1 MIISGSVLYI
11 YIYIYTVILYVHI
24 VFAPAGAIVT
34 IFQGE
39 GTPNDHLLN
48 TRSRV
53 TNKGQSWKLTNALGV
68 QTYSG
73 FRVDGTG
80 TQRCLLY
87 GDPHKPPFGECAIY
101 SETTVHFVTFRMN
114 EDSRVITAPPRN
126 VLGVVYANLRH
137 FSHKANGELSGCS
150 ETSNRVSSNNLVA
163 RGKERYHNR
172 DW

>member
-1 MIISGSVLYI
+1 MVLQEAMFHFHDYFRECI
-11 YIYIYTVILYVHI
+11 VYIYTVILYVHI

-80 TQRCLLY
+80 TQRCHLLNMGFPY
-87 GDPHKPPFGECAIY
+87 I
-101 SETTVHFVTFRMN
+101 
-114 EDSRVITAPPRN
+114 I
-126 VLGVVYANLRH
+126 
-137 FSHKANGELSGCS
+137 
-150 ETSNRVSSNNLVA
+150 
-163 RGKERYHNR
+163 
-172 DW
+172 